1 MKETFFK
8 HDDKDA
14 LRSCVKAINN
24 CTTRS
29 QGMLHGFAQNELKEL
44 EVELISKLDIA
55 LKEVAD
61 YDVESI
67 LVNMKRLYEL
77 PSTRAVPVE
86 TLYAGIIVVLKKFQ
100 NIDDEVVG
108 FLLLNMYWDVYWC
121 LNQIMHGN
129 DVSEASLSSLTLK
142 RNTMFDELEHFLQ
155 IPLEAQVKGI
165 SRSLGCRVREY
176 TYALGCVWNCFFN
189 LIFFIIVF

>member
-55 LKEVAD
+55 LKEVA
-61 YDVESI
+61 
-67 LVNMKRLYEL
+67 
-77 PSTRAVPVE
+77 
-86 TLYAGIIVVLKKFQ
+86 
-100 NIDDEVVG
+100 VVG